1 MSKKNWIPLL
11 CLSAALGLVA
21 PAYAQVAGTT
31 KESDT
36 KVIESTQ
43 IAKGWSAKRSVI
55 GQKLYNDS
63 GEVVG
68 KIKDLIISPD
78 ENISYMIVSAGG
90 FLGIASHDVAIP
102 VQKIQREK
110 GKFVM
115 PGANKSTV
123 KAMPKFI
130 YANNAFDRSMFVDH
144 AEREISQAQ
153 EKVRSL
159 RIQITKASDQTKIEL
174 EKQLTALQADLKS
187 AQDKLTE
194 LKRSTVDNWREFEA
208 EVNAALER
216 LGKSREAA
224 RG

>member
-1 MSKKNWIPLL
+1 MSKKFWISVG
-11 CLSAALGLVA
+11 CMAVA
-21 PAYAQVAGTT
+21 MSFLAPVSAQVAGTT
-31 KESDT
+31 TET
-36 KVIESTQ
+36 GNKVVETTQ

-63 GEVVG
+63 GEMVG

-78 ENISYMIVSAGG
+78 ENVSYMIVSAGG

-102 VQKIQREK
+102 VTKIQREK

-115 PGANKSTV
+115 PGANKNTV
-123 KAMPKFI
+123 KAMPKFV
-130 YANNAFDRSMFVDH
+130 YANNAFDRSVFVDH
-144 AEREISQAQ
+144 AEREIVQAQ

-159 RIQITKASDQTKIEL
+159 RIQISKASAQRQIEL
-174 EKQLTALQADLKS
+174 EKQLAALQADLKS

-208 EVNAALER
+208 DINAALER
-216 LGKSREAA
+216 LRQSRDAA
-224 RG
+224 KG